1 MQKLSNNNEEY
12 FKLAKDW
19 HFENYVSAKI
29 NENRWF
35 VCFLISCAI
44 TICLTIAI
52 IILTPLKT
60 IMPLVIHQ
68 NSITGEA
75 WVEKPSTKYIPPN
88 DAQTQSDIVRY
99 ITSRESYTA
108 ADLNQRFHLVA
119 LLSNSDVAK
128 TYADSQSNDNKS
140 SPVNVLGTTGTK
152 TVHIEDI
159 VFIDN
164 QNTEEPRHFNQ
175 QACNLAKVDFL
186 TTTTDQNGIKK
197 TNSYVATIGWI
208 YKGLPNNEQDA
219 WENWNGFTVT
229 TYRVDERNV
238 DNTSN

>member
-1 MQKLSNNNEEY
+1 MQKLNNNKDY

-19 HFENYVSAKI
+19 HFQNFETAKI

-35 VCFLISCAI
+35 LCFIISCAI
-44 TICLTIAI
+44 NICLSISI
-52 IILTPLKT
+52 IVLTPLKT
-60 IMPLVIHQ
+60 LVPLVIHQ

-75 WVEKPSTKYIPPN
+75 WVEKPSLQYVPAN

-119 LLSNSDVAK
+119 LLSNQDIGK
-128 TYADSQSNDNKS
+128 TYAISEANNNKS
-140 SPVNVLGTTGTK
+140 SPVNTLGISGTR

-164 QNTEEPRHFNQ
+164 QNIDEPRHFSQ
-175 QACNLAKVDFL
+175 PSSNLAKVDFI
-186 TTTTDQNGIKK
+186 TTTTDQNGAKK
-197 TNSYVATIGWI
+197 TQSFVATIGWI
-208 YKGLPNNEQDA
+208 YKGLPNDEQDA

-229 TYRVDERNV
+229 TYRVDERSI
-238 DNTSN
+238 DNTTNN

>member
-1 MQKLSNNNEEY
+1 LKNINTDNQY

-19 HFENYVSAKI
+19 HFERIEAAKL
-29 NENRWF
+29 NSNRWF
-35 VCFLISCAI
+35 LCFIIACLINI
-44 TICLTIAI
+44 TLSIAI

-60 IMPLVIHQ
+60 LVPLVIHQ
-68 NSITGEA
+68 NVITGEA
-75 WVEKPSTKYIPPN
+75 WVEKSSMPFIPAN

-108 ADLNQRFHLVA
+108 ADLNERFSLIT
-119 LLSNSDVAK
+119 LLSNSQIAK
-128 TYADSQSNDNKS
+128 SYALEQSNDNKL
-140 SPVNVLGTTGTK
+140 SPVNVLGTNGTR

-164 QNTEEPRHFNQ
+164 QNMSEPRRFKIP
-175 QACNLAKVDFL
+175 ASNLAKVDFL
-186 TTTTDQNGIKK
+186 VTTTDQNGIKK
-197 TNSYVATIGWI
+197 NEPFVATIGWI

-219 WENWNGFTVT
+219 WNNWDGFTVT

-238 DNTSN
+238 DNLPN